1 MIPWWGKL
9 IGKLILSRLPFGYA
23 VWQKLGLF
31 RHGSMDSANYALR
44 VFDERAKQAGVLH
57 RLHGQRILELG
68 PGDSIGSAIIAA
80 SIGAEAI
87 MIDAGPFAR
96 NDVDFYINFA
106 NTLQGKEFFSPPDLT
121 SCKNINEILLKCRSQ
136 YKTEGL
142 ASLRSLPDNSID
154 YIFSQAVLEH
164 VRKHEFLATLQE
176 FRRILKPDG
185 VCSHQIDLRDHLG
198 GALNNMRFGSR
209 TWESDFF
216 ASSGFYTN
224 RIGFTHMME
233 LFAQAGFLASVSG
246 VKRWPNLPTPR
257 RKLAPEFR
265 SLSDEQLAI
274 SRFDV
279 VLR

>member
-1 MIPWWGKL
+1 MIPWWSKL
-9 IGKLILSRLPFGYA
+9 VAKLFLSRLPFGYA

-31 RHGSMDSANYALR
+31 RHGSMDSADYALR
-44 VFDERAKQAGVLH
+44 VFDERAEQAGVLH
-57 RLHGQRILELG
+57 RLQGQRILELG

-80 SIGAEAI
+80 SMGAEAI
-87 MIDAGPFAR
+87 IIDAGPFAR
-96 NDVDFYINFA
+96 DDVDFYITFA
-106 NTLQGKEFFSPPDLT
+106 NTLQDKGFSPPDIM
-121 SCKNINEILLKCRSQ
+121 SCKNINAILLACRSQ
-136 YKTEGL
+136 YMTKGL

-176 FRRILKPDG
+176 FRRLLKPGG

-198 GALNNMRFGSR
+198 GALNNMRFPSK
-209 TWESDFF
+209 TWESNFF

-224 RIGFTHMME
+224 RICFTHMME
-233 LFAQAGFLASVSG
+233 LFAQADFQVSVSG

-257 RKLAPEFR
+257 NKLAPEFR
-265 SLSDEQLAI
+265 SLSDEDLAI
-274 SRFDV
+274 SQFNV

>member
-9 IGKLILSRLPFGYA
+9 VAKLFLSRLPFGYA

-31 RHGSMDSANYALR
+31 RHGTMDSADYALR
-44 VFDERAKQAGVLH
+44 VFEERAKKVGVLH
-57 RLHGQRILELG
+57 RIHGHRILELG

-87 MIDAGPFAR
+87 IIDAGSFAR
-96 NDVDFYINFA
+96 DDVDFYIAFA
-106 NTLQGKEFFSPPDLT
+106 NTLQEKDFLPPDIKF
-121 SCKNINEILLKCRSQ
+121 CKNINEILLACRSQ

-142 ASLRSLPDNSID
+142 TSLRSLPDDSID

-164 VRKHEFLATLQE
+164 VRKHEFLSTLKE
-176 FRRILKPDG
+176 FRRILKPGG

-198 GALNNMRFGSR
+198 GALNNLRFGSR
-209 TWESDFF
+209 TWESNFF

-224 RIGFTHMME
+224 RICFTHMMD
-233 LFAQAGFLASVSG
+233 LFDQAGFQASVSD

-257 RKLAPEFR
+257 CKLAPEFR
-265 SLSDEQLAI
+265 SLSDEELSI
-274 SRFDV
+274 SQFDV

>member
-9 IGKLILSRLPFGYA
+9 GAKIFLSRLPFGYS

-31 RHGSMDSANYALR
+31 RHGSMDSTDYALR
-44 VFDERAKQAGVLH
+44 VFNERAAQAGVLH
-57 RLHGQRILELG
+57 HLKGQRFLELG

-80 SIGAEAI
+80 AIGAEAVI
-87 MIDAGPFAR
+87 IDAGPFAR
-96 NDVDFYINFA
+96 DDVEFYIAYA
-106 NTLQGKEFFSPPDLT
+106 NTLQGKGLSAPDLKD
-121 SCKNINEILLKCRSQ
+121 CKNVDEILLKCRSQ
-136 YKTEGL
+136 YMTEGL

-164 VRKHEFLATLQE
+164 VRRHEFLATLQE

-198 GALNNMRFGSR
+198 GALNNMRFATT
-209 TWESDFF
+209 TWESNFF

-224 RIGFTHMME
+224 RICFSHMMA
-233 LFAQAGFLASVSG
+233 LFNQAGFKANVSG
-246 VKRWPNLPTPR
+246 IKRWHSLPTPR
-257 RKLAPEFR
+257 IKLAKEFR
-265 SLSDEQLAI
+265 SLSDEDLLI
-274 SRFDV
+274 SQFDV

>member
-9 IGKLILSRLPFGYA
+9 VAKLFLSRLPFGYA
-23 VWQKLGLF
+23 VWQKFGLF
-31 RHGSMDSANYALR
+31 RHGSMDSADYALR
-44 VFDERAKQAGVLH
+44 VFDERAEQADVLH

-87 MIDAGPFAR
+87 IIDAGPFAR
-96 NDVDFYINFA
+96 DDVDFYITFA
-106 NTLQGKEFFSPPDLT
+106 NTVQEKGFSPPDIKL
-121 SCKNINEILLKCRSQ
+121 CKNINEILLACRSQ
-136 YKTEGL
+136 YMTEGL

-176 FRRILKPDG
+176 FRRILKPGG
-185 VCSHQIDLRDHLG
+185 VCSHQVDLRDHLG
-198 GALNNMRFGSR
+198 GALNNMRFASR
-209 TWESDFF
+209 TWESNFF

-224 RIGFTHMME
+224 RICFTHMME
-233 LFAQAGFLASVSG
+233 LFSQAGFLASVSG
-246 VKRWPNLPTPR
+246 VKQWPNLPTPR
-257 RKLAPEFR
+257 CKLAPEFR
-265 SLSDEQLAI
+265 SLSDEDLTI
-274 SRFDV
+274 SQFDV